1 MLMTHTYLFEPG
13 IWRGTGTFW
22 REDGEPLLA
31 ECRTEVA
38 HQGDCWLT
46 CTTLK
51 VLGAPPVE
59 FLTACQIEP
68 PGRKGACL
76 KWTSENA
83 TLGKLQG
90 TYSVLESSIVSVYR
104 CSASGYHGAEHYG
117 RIDAEHYRAAGVL
130 LLEERRLSSW
140 ELLLTRE
147 RATASSAD
155 SGRSAAPRTATSG
168 S

>member
-1 MLMTHTYLFEPG
+1 MKHTYLFEPG
-13 IWRGTGTFW
+13 IWTGVGTFW
-22 REDGEPLLA
+22 REDGEPLPA
-31 ECRTEVA
+31 ECRTEIA
-38 HQGDCWLT
+38 HQDECWLI
-46 CTTLK
+46 CGTLK

-59 FLTACQIEP
+59 FLNACRIDP

-90 TYSVLESSIVSVYR
+90 TYSVLENCLLSVYR
-104 CSASGYHGAEHYG
+104 CTPSGYHGAEHYG
-117 RIDAEHYRAAGVL
+117 RLDDDTYRASGVL

-140 ELLLTRE
+140 ELLLR
-147 RATASSAD
+147 RAQTAAGWSAGSD
-155 SGRSAAPRTATSG
+155 RPAAPRTATSG

>member
-1 MLMTHTYLFEPG
+1 MKHTYLIEPG
-13 IWRGTGTFW
+13 IWTGNGTFW

-38 HQGDCWLT
+38 HQSDCWLI
-46 CTTLK
+46 CATLK

-59 FLTACQIEP
+59 FLTACEIEP
-68 PGRKGACL
+68 PRRKGACL
-76 KWTSENA
+76 KWSSENA

-90 TYSVLESSIVSVYR
+90 TYSVLENCIMSVYR
-104 CSASGYHGAEHYG
+104 CTASGYHGAEHYG
-117 RIDAEHYRAAGVL
+117 RIDADRYRASGVL

-140 ELLLTRE
+140 ELLLTR
-147 RATASSAD
+147 ATAAESSAD
-155 SGRSAAPRTATSG
+155 SGRSAAPRTPTSG

>member
-13 IWRGTGTFW
+13 IWTGTGTFW

-31 ECRTEVA
+31 QCRTEVA
-38 HQGDCWLT
+38 HQGDCWLI
-46 CTTLK
+46 CATLK

-68 PGRKGACL
+68 PGRKKGACL

-90 TYSVLESSIVSVYR
+90 TYSVLESCIVSVYR

-117 RIDAEHYRAAGVL
+117 RIDDDTYQASGVL

-147 RATASSAD
+147 RAAASSAD
-155 SGRSAAPRTATSG
+155 SDRPAAP
-168 S
+168 